1 MKTRYQDMFDEVHA
15 SPRLKEEVMNM
26 TKQERNQVVR
36 RVSMS
41 FVAAAI
47 LAAILVGTALAAV
60 IGLPETLQDWYDQQ
74 WTKAGGGEMP
84 EEQFQVIEGLVQPIG
99 VSAVSDGVTVT
110 LDSVMPGENCLW
122 LLLTAEGDFPS
133 SGDGSDGSYEFV
145 FVELTG
151 PFVEA
156 HQPEAPGVGQAS
168 LYGFPG
174 DVNGV
179 TEDGTLVILLQY
191 SFSNSVPFQE
201 GGEFVLH
208 LKDLVYEVTMS
219 SITVTANLPGGEW
232 TLPFTLQPTEEQPVL
247 TAAEALVPRD
257 GEGDPVSIRN
267 IRVSSTGLNFEIT
280 SGFFYREG
288 YQIAPI
294 VIAPIITGDIALQL
308 SGGLE
313 IKAQDMFGSW
323 SGEPEKSPWETRY
336 SWELPVDLSKAEA
349 VRFEDVI
356 IPLERPEK

>member
-1 MKTRYQDMFDEVHA
+1 MKTQYQDMFDEVHA

-26 TKQERNQVVR
+26 TKQERKQVVR

-47 LAAILVGTALAAV
+47 LAVILAGTALAAV
-60 IGLPETLQDWYDQQ
+60 VGLPETLQDWYNQQ

-84 EEQFQVIEGLVQPIG
+84 EEQSQVIESLVQPIG
-99 VSAVSDGVTVT
+99 VSAVSGGVTVT
-110 LDSVMPGENCLW
+110 VDSAMPGENCLW
-122 LLLTAEGDFPS
+122 LLLTAEGDFPLPS
-133 SGDGSDGSYEFV
+133 DGSDVSYIFD
-145 FVELTG
+145 FVELAG

-156 HQPEAPGVGQAS
+156 HQPETPGVGQVS
-168 LYGFPG
+168 IYGFPG

-191 SFSNSVPFQE
+191 NFSNSVPFQE
-201 GGEFVLH
+201 GGEFELH

-219 SITVTANLPGGEW
+219 SITVTTNLPGGEW
-232 TLPFTLQPTEEQPVL
+232 TIPFTLQPTEEQPVL

-257 GEGDPVSIRN
+257 REGDPVSIGN
-267 IRVSSTGLNFEIT
+267 IRVSGTGLNFEIN
-280 SGFFYREG
+280 SGFFSRESLLL
-288 YQIAPI
+288 APL
-294 VIAPIITGDIALQL
+294 ITEDIALQL

-323 SGEPEKSPWETRY
+323 SGEPGESPWETRY
-336 SWELPVDLSKAEA
+336 NWELPVDLSKAEA

-356 IPLERPEK
+356 IPLERPEE